1 MQILLTLAKLPIPNK
16 NALEDSKVLSVI
28 ERWARNFANQG
39 PTQEMTS
46 ATKADSD
53 VDSSSASET
62 PSRSDT
68 PISAAMASSLNVN
81 SSIEMLKSIAEATS
95 SESDMDSE
103 TPSGVPLALRQRL
116 EAESMESPTS
126 TGSEGEAMEKPTS
139 SAGEDSQNEQQ
150 EDVLPG
156 QPDSASDAAATSST
170 TVGESVSKDKVDPEE
185 TSSSETLALD
195 SAVVDST
202 ETGLP
207 ETKESSDDSSKE
219 VRTLK
224 SLAAEQVQS
233 QNSSTDAQADEA
245 ISQSEDI
252 VSEFS
257 APPTEESVM
266 PSTSESEDRTTDV
279 EQLPSVPAEMDN
291 EAESKTDEGEKG
303 GDSELSIILSSL
315 LNSWSDLKVSFIL
328 YATSD

>member
-1 MQILLTLAKLPIPNK
+1 
-16 NALEDSKVLSVI
+16 
-28 ERWARNFANQG
+28 
-39 PTQEMTS
+39 MTS

-81 SSIEMLKSIAEATS
+81 SSIEILKSIAEATS

-126 TGSEGEAMEKPTS
+126 TGSEGESMEKPTS

-156 QPDSASDAAATSST
+156 QPDSASDAATSST
-170 TVGESVSKDKVDPEE
+170 TVGESVSKDKVAPEE
-185 TSSSETLALD
+185 NSSSETLALD

-233 QNSSTDAQADEA
+233 QNSTTDAQADVA

-252 VSEFS
+252 VSES
-257 APPTEESVM
+257 SSPPVESVTA
-266 PSTSESEDRTTDV
+266 STSESENMTTDV
-279 EQLPSVPAEMDN
+279 EQPPSVAVETDN

-315 LNSWSDLKVSFIL
+315 LSSWSDLKVSFIL
-328 YATSD
+328 CMLHQIE